1 VRALVIADGAPPDRA
16 ALDRAWP
23 GWDDGVELV
32 VAADGGARHAAALGR
47 SIDRWVGDGDSLG
60 SDGVAALRAAGVP
73 VRLVPVDKDESDTEL
88 AVLEAVEAGANDVTI
103 VGALG
108 GARFDHGLAN
118 VTLLDAPALAGRQA
132 RLLEPGTRVSMLRG
146 PSTIVLEGQAG
157 DVVTLL
163 PLGDDADGVTTEG
176 LRYPLADETLSA
188 GRTRGLSNVRL
199 VGRSRVSLRGG
210 RLLVVETP
218 VTLLE

>member
-23 GWDDGVELV
+23 GWDDGLELV

-47 SIDRWVGDGDSLG
+47 SVDRWVGDGDSLG

-73 VRLVPVDKDESDTEL
+73 VRLVPVDKDASDTEL
-88 AVLEAVEAGANDVTI
+88 AILDAVDLGADDITI

-118 VTLLDAPALAGRQA
+118 VTLLDAPALVGRQA
-132 RLLEPGTRVSMLRG
+132 RLLEPGARVSLLRG

-157 DVVTLL
+157 DIVTLL

-188 GRTRGLSNVRL
+188 GRTRGLSNARL
-199 VGRSRVSLRGG
+199 VGRSRISLRGG

-218 VTLLE
+218 ATLSP

>member
-23 GWDDGVELV
+23 GWDDGFELV

-73 VRLVPVDKDESDTEL
+73 VRLVPVDKDASDTEL
-88 AVLEAVEAGANDVTI
+88 AVLEAVDLGADDITI

-118 VTLLDAPALAGRQA
+118 VTLLDAPALVGRQA
-132 RLLEPGTRVSMLRG
+132 RLLEPGARVSLLHG

-157 DVVTLL
+157 DLVTLL
-163 PLGDDADGVTTEG
+163 PLGDDADGVTTDG

-199 VGRSRVSLRGG
+199 VGRSRISLRDG

-218 VTLLE
+218 ATLSP

>member
-1 VRALVIADGAPPDRA
+1 MRALVIADGAPPDRA

-23 GWDDGVELV
+23 GWDDGLELV

-73 VRLVPVDKDESDTEL
+73 VRLVPVDKDASDTEL
-88 AVLEAVEAGANDVTI
+88 AVLEALDLGADDITI

-118 VTLLDAPALAGRQA
+118 ITLLDAPALVGRQA
-132 RLLEPGTRVSMLRG
+132 RLLEPGARVSLLRG
-146 PSTIVLEGQAG
+146 PSTTVLEGQAG
-157 DVVTLL
+157 DLVTLL

-188 GRTRGLSNVRL
+188 GRTRGLSNARL
-199 VGRSRVSLRGG
+199 AGRSRISIRGG

-218 VTLLE
+218 ATLSE

>member
-32 VAADGGARHAAALGR
+32 VAADGGARHAAGLGR

-73 VRLVPVDKDESDTEL
+73 VRLVPVDKDASDTEL
-88 AVLEAVEAGANDVTI
+88 AVLEALDLGADDITI

-118 VTLLDAPALAGRQA
+118 VTLLDAPALVGRQA
-132 RLLEPGTRVSMLRG
+132 RLLEPGARVSLLHG

-199 VGRSRVSLRGG
+199 VGRSRISLHDG

-218 VTLLE
+218 ATLSL

>member
-1 VRALVIADGAPPDRA
+1 MRALVIADGAPPDRA

-23 GWDDGVELV
+23 GWDDGLELV

-73 VRLVPVDKDESDTEL
+73 VRLVPVDKDASDTEL
-88 AVLEAVEAGANDVTI
+88 AILEAVDAGADDITI

-118 VTLLDAPALAGRQA
+118 VTLLDAPALVGRQA
-132 RLLEPGTRVSMLRG
+132 RLLEPGARVSLLRG
-146 PSTIVLEGQAG
+146 PSTIALEGQAG
-157 DVVTLL
+157 DIVTLL

-176 LRYPLADETLSA
+176 LRFPLANETLPA
-188 GRTRGLSNVRL
+188 GRTRGLSNERL
-199 VGRSRVSLRGG
+199 VGRSRIALRIG

-218 VTLLE
+218 VTLST

>member
-1 VRALVIADGAPPDRA
+1 MRALVIADGAPPDRA

-23 GWDDGVELV
+23 GWDDGLELV

-73 VRLVPVDKDESDTEL
+73 VRLVPVDKDASDTEL
-88 AVLEAVEAGANDVTI
+88 AVLEALDLGADDVTI

-118 VTLLDAPALAGRQA
+118 VTLLDAPALVGRQA
-132 RLLEPGTRVSMLRG
+132 RLLEPGARVSLLRG
-146 PSTIVLEGQAG
+146 PSTTVLEGQAG
-157 DVVTLL
+157 DLVTLL

-188 GRTRGLSNVRL
+188 GRTRGLSNARL
-199 VGRSRVSLRGG
+199 AGRSRISIRGG

-218 VTLLE
+218 ATLSE

>member
-23 GWDDGVELV
+23 GWDNGVELV

-47 SIDRWVGDGDSLG
+47 SIDRWVGDGDSLS

-73 VRLVPVDKDESDTEL
+73 VRLVPVDKDASDTEL
-88 AVLEAVEAGANDVTI
+88 AVLEAVDLGADDITI

-118 VTLLDAPALAGRQA
+118 VTLLDARALVGRQA
-132 RLLEPGTRVSMLRG
+132 RLLEPGARVSLLHG

-176 LRYPLADETLSA
+176 LRYPLANETLSA
-188 GRTRGLSNVRL
+188 GRTRGLSNVRTAP
-199 VGRSRVSLRGG
+199 VVNISLRDG

-218 VTLLE
+218 ATLSE

>member
-1 VRALVIADGAPPDRA
+1 MRALVIADGAPPDRA

>member
-23 GWDDGVELV
+23 GWDDGLELV

-73 VRLVPVDKDESDTEL
+73 VRLVPVDKDASDTEL
-88 AVLEAVEAGANDVTI
+88 AVLEALDLGADDVTI

-118 VTLLDAPALAGRQA
+118 VTLLDAPALVGRQA
-132 RLLEPGTRVSMLRG
+132 RLLEPGARVSLLHG

-157 DVVTLL
+157 DLVTLL

-199 VGRSRVSLRGG
+199 VGRSRISIHGG
-210 RLLVVETP
+210 RLLIVETP
-218 VTLLE
+218 ATLSE